1 MDRTGKKKVTVYV
14 FISVVFLILC
24 GLLFYETAKKQ
35 YETQL
40 TWMVEFTQEHPEAE
54 TEIASLW
61 KEQKTKSKKELQSFR
76 KPYGYTFYNTAQGK
90 ALIWQMAGMAGIG
103 LGAIWFCY
111 ILTRRNDEKI
121 QQEKETLQALEEKVR
136 EKDAYILDLKEA
148 AEKEEE
154 NTKALITNIS
164 HQLKTPLAGL
174 KLMQELCEEEPDEQ
188 ELREYF
194 RRSGESVAKLTELT
208 EELMQLSKLENHM
221 IRLHPKQQN
230 LKKLIAGS
238 VDEIILKAVQKKMEI
253 QVDAEETIPCCCDEK
268 WTREAF
274 VNILD
279 NAVKYSP
286 EKSCITIRTFRMH
299 SYGLIEIEDEGIGI
313 KPEEYHKIFGRFYR
327 GKGKEVEG
335 QEGAGVGLYL
345 TRKIIEE
352 QGGTV
357 SVKASPK
364 GGSIF
369 RVTLPLE

>member
-14 FISVVFLILC
+14 LISVVFLILC

-40 TWMVEFTQEHPEAE
+40 TWMVEFTQEHPETE

-61 KEQKTKSKKELQSFR
+61 KEQKPKAKKELQNFR

-286 EKSCITIRTFRMH
+286 EKSCITIRIFRMH

-327 GKGKEVEG
+327 GKGKEVES

>member
-1 MDRTGKKKVTVYV
+1 MDRTGKKKVTAYV
-14 FISVVFLILC
+14 TVSICFLLAC
-24 GLLFYETAKKQ
+24 GLLYYETAQKQ
-35 YETQL
+35 YDAQIA
-40 TWMVEFTQEHPEAE
+40 WMVEMVSEYPEAE
-54 TEIASLW
+54 PDIVSSWREQGKKTEEEIE
-61 KEQKTKSKKELQSFR
+61 KFK

-90 ALIWQMAGMAGIG
+90 SLLLQTFGAALCG
-103 LGAIWFCY
+103 LAAIWFCY
-111 ILTRRNDEKI
+111 AFSKKRDEYL
-121 QQEKETLQALEEKVR
+121 QQETERLYALEEKVR

-174 KLMQELCEEEPDEQ
+174 KLMQELCEEEPDEK
-188 ELREYF
+188 EFREYLK
-194 RRSGESVAKLTELT
+194 RSGESVAKLTELT

-221 IRLHPKQQN
+221 IRLNPKRQEM
-230 LKKLIAGS
+230 KALIVGA
-238 VDEIILKAVQKKMEI
+238 VDEIILKAVQKKIEI
-253 QVDAEETIPCCCDEK
+253 QVEAGESFLCHCDEK

-279 NAVKYSP
+279 NGVKYSP
-286 EKSCITIRTFRMH
+286 EKSCITIRMFRMH
-299 SYGLIEIEDEGIGI
+299 SYGLIETEDEGIGI

-327 GKGKEVEG
+327 GKGKEIES

-357 SVKASPK
+357 SVKSSPK

-369 RVTLPLE
+369 RVTLPLA

>member
-14 FISVVFLILC
+14 LISVVFLILC

-40 TWMVEFTQEHPEAE
+40 AWMVEFTQEHPEAE
-54 TEIASLW
+54 TKIASLW
-61 KEQKTKSKKELQSFR
+61 KEQKPKSKKELQSFR

-90 ALIWQMAGMAGIG
+90 ALLLQMLGTAICG

-111 ILTRRNDEKI
+111 VFSKKKEEHLR
-121 QQEKETLQALEEKVR
+121 QEMERLQALEEKVR

-194 RRSGESVAKLTELT
+194 RRSGESVTKLTELT

-230 LKKLIAGS
+230 LKKLTVGA
-238 VDEIILKAVQKKMEI
+238 VDEIILKAIQKKMEI
-253 QVDAEETIPCCCDEK
+253 QVDEGDSFQCHCDEK
-268 WTREAF
+268 WTREAL

-279 NAVKYSP
+279 NAVKYSS
-286 EKSCITIRTFRMH
+286 EKSCITIRIFRMH

-327 GKGKEVEG
+327 GKGKEVES

>member
-1 MDRTGKKKVTVYV
+1 MDRTGKKKVTAYSI
-14 FISVVFLILC
+14 ISICFLLVC
-24 GLLFYETAKKQ
+24 GLLYYETARTQ
-35 YETQL
+35 YDAQIA
-40 TWMVEFTQEHPEAE
+40 WMLEFVSEHPEAE
-54 TEIASLW
+54 TSIVSSFREPRKKAEEEI
-61 KEQKTKSKKELQSFR
+61 QKFR

-90 ALIWQMAGMAGIG
+90 ALLLQTLGAAICG

-111 ILTRRNDEKI
+111 AFYVKKEEHL
-121 QQEKETLQALEEKVR
+121 QQEMEQLQALEEKVR

-174 KLMQELCEEEPDEQ
+174 KLMQELCEEEPNEK
-188 ELREYF
+188 EFREYF
-194 RRSGESVAKLTELT
+194 KRSGESVAKLTELT

-221 IRLHPKQQN
+221 IRLKPKRQDM
-230 LKKLIAGS
+230 KALIVGA
-238 VDEIILKAVQKKMEI
+238 VDEMILKAVQKKIEI
-253 QVDAEETIPCCCDEK
+253 QVDAGESFPCHCDEK
-268 WTREAF
+268 WTREAL

-279 NAVKYSP
+279 NGVKYSP
-286 EKSCITIRTFRMH
+286 EKSCITIRIFRMH

-327 GKGKEVEG
+327 GKGKEIES

-364 GGSIF
+364 RGSIF

>member
-14 FISVVFLILC
+14 LISVVFLILC

-54 TEIASLW
+54 TKIASLW
-61 KEQKTKSKKELQSFR
+61 KEQKPKSKKELQSFR

-90 ALIWQMAGMAGIG
+90 SLLLQMLGTAICG

-111 ILTRRNDEKI
+111 VFPKKKEEHL
-121 QQEKETLQALEEKVR
+121 QQKMERLQALEEKVR

-174 KLMQELCEEEPDEQ
+174 KLMQELCEEEPDER

-194 RRSGESVAKLTELT
+194 RRSGESVTKLTELT

-230 LKKLIAGS
+230 LKKLTVGA
-238 VDEIILKAVQKKMEI
+238 VDEIILKAIQKKMEI
-253 QVDAEETIPCCCDEK
+253 QVDEGESFQCHCDEK
-268 WTREAF
+268 WTREAL

-286 EKSCITIRTFRMH
+286 EKSCITIRIFRMH

-327 GKGKEVEG
+327 GKGKEVES